1 MVGGLFRF
9 MREKKWTFDPTAPEK
24 IPPFLH
30 AALEAHGV
38 CREQVK
44 LVFPGDYSRS
54 FSGST
59 FTAWR
64 PEKRCIFWEAL

>member
-1 MVGGLFRF
+1 M
-9 MREKKWTFDPTAPEK
+9 
-24 IPPFLH
+24 